1 MPRFRVEMLLTEIHA
16 YTIEAAD
23 AEAAIDKIYEEDPSP
38 DFIAAQSWEVESFDE
53 MKSDKDYYDGRREFV
68 EGIEKQFLT
77 RWLNIRIIMFQKE
90 KNQYRCLI
98 AKLHCNVLNRNERL
112 TRVQC
117 GLNIAGMLVLPTSIG
132 AV

>member
-53 MKSDKDYYDGRREFV
+53 MKSDKDYYDGRRGFV
-68 EGIEKQFLT
+68 EGIEK
-77 RWLNIRIIMFQKE
+77 
-90 KNQYRCLI
+90 
-98 AKLHCNVLNRNERL
+98 
-112 TRVQC
+112 
-117 GLNIAGMLVLPTSIG
+117 
-132 AV
+132 

>member
-23 AEAAIDKIYEEDPSP
+23 AEAAIVKIYDEDPKP

-68 EGIEKQFLT
+68 EGIEK
-77 RWLNIRIIMFQKE
+77 
-90 KNQYRCLI
+90 
-98 AKLHCNVLNRNERL
+98 
-112 TRVQC
+112 
-117 GLNIAGMLVLPTSIG
+117 
-132 AV
+132 